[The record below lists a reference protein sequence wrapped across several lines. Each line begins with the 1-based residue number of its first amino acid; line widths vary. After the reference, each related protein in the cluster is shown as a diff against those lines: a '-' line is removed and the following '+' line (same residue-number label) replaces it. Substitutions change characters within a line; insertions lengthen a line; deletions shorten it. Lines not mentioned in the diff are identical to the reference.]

1 MRFNMSKK
9 TTATATATAKQVEVL
24 SIQDKKFID
33 IEMVDVMAQAHSAGL
48 KRSELIFQVANST
61 KKLIGKD
68 CTKERWEL
76 IFADFENRLVNTK
89 QIIPTTARNY
99 RVEVV
104 AILKA
109 DGVVKPK
116 GTSKTAKHE
125 QGKKEKQD
133 ALEKKLEH
141 VSIENLKAE
150 LVQLSDKLDKDSKQR
165 FKDIQSIV
173 LKKAKAIQ
181 DEQDAKES
189 QELKDFKSQYTDW
202 FNGLLKTQ
210 EGRTELIALRLNKE
224 VRAVVQKVLN

>member
-1 MRFNMSKK
+1 MSKK
-9 TTATATATAKQVEVL
+9 STATATATTKQVEVL
-24 SIQDKKFID
+24 SVQDKKFID

-48 KRSELIFQVANST
+48 KRSELTFQVANST

-109 DGVVKPK
+109 DGIVKPK

-125 QGKKEKQD
+125 QAKKQTQD
-133 ALEKKLEH
+133 EVEKKYEH
-141 VSIENLKAE
+141 VSIENLKSE
-150 LVQLSDKLDKDSKQR
+150 LIQLSDKLDKDSKQR
-165 FKDIQSIV
+165 FKDIQSVV
-173 LKKAKAIQ
+173 LTKAKAIQ

-189 QELKDFKSQYTDW
+189 QELKDFKSEYSTW
-202 FNGLLKTQ
+202 FQGLLKTQ

-224 VRAVVQKVLN
+224 VRSVVQKVLN

>member
-1 MRFNMSKK
+1 MSKK
-9 TTATATATAKQVEVL
+9 STATATPEKQVEVL

-48 KRSELIFQVANST
+48 KRSELTFQVANST

-109 DGVVKPK
+109 DGIVKPK

-125 QGKKEKQD
+125 QDKKAKQD
-133 ALEKKLEH
+133 EVEKKLEH
-141 VSIENLKAE
+141 VSIENLKTE

-165 FKDIQSIV
+165 FKDIQSVV

-181 DEQDAKES
+181 DEQDAKET
-189 QELKDFKSQYTDW
+189 QDQKDFKSEYTTW
-202 FNGLLKTQ
+202 FQGLLKTQ
-210 EGRTELIALRLNKE
+210 EGKQELVALRLNKE

>member
-1 MRFNMSKK
+1 MSKK
-9 TTATATATAKQVEVL
+9 TTATATATATEVL
-24 SIQDKKFID
+24 SVQDKKFID

-48 KRSELIFQVANST
+48 KRSELTFQVANST

-109 DGVVKPK
+109 DGIVKPK

-189 QELKDFKSQYTDW
+189 QELKDFKSQYSDW

>member
-1 MRFNMSKK
+1 MSKK
-9 TTATATATAKQVEVL
+9 TTATATAKQVEVL
-24 SIQDKKFID
+24 SVQDKKFID
-33 IEMVDVMAQAHSAGL
+33 VEMVDVMAQAHSAGL

>member
-1 MRFNMSKK
+1 MSKK
-9 TTATATATAKQVEVL
+9 STATATSEKQVEVL

-48 KRSELIFQVANST
+48 KRSELTFQVANST

-109 DGVVKPK
+109 DGIAKPK

-125 QGKKEKQD
+125 QDKKAKQD
-133 ALEKKLEH
+133 EVEKKLEH
-141 VSIENLKAE
+141 VSIENLKTE

-165 FKDIQSIV
+165 FKDIQSVV

-181 DEQDAKES
+181 DEQDAKET
-189 QELKDFKSQYTDW
+189 QDQKDFKSEYTTW
-202 FNGLLKTQ
+202 FQGLLKTQ
-210 EGRTELIALRLNKE
+210 EGKQELVALRLNKE